1 MGPGA
6 EAQFDVA
13 GFERGAEFEAYK
25 VPLRLWKKGLKVLV
39 TDGLYWEEKVKV
51 AGVVDH
57 LSFNGEVSTLWLDL
71 RGSQSEA
78 LVKWRG
84 LHPKELLEVDLCP
97 PGCLHHSKDGLLHCL
112 KIKVWLSEMEEAW
125 MTNLEGMDRG
135 DKDELEALRRRAG
148 GLEEPPG
155 VAPKVGEAIP
165 DASSSE
171 GGRKKR
177 KKKSGKKKKKEK
189 VRAQGSKPLKDLF
202 EKTGL
207 DPDPILRKKLLKQA
221 KKVARKRSRK
231 SSSSGSSSTSS
242 EESSIGEAGTSGIF
256 GHEVVRVMAAW
267 NKTPACLTQV
277 TLDHMQ
283 RALVQQ
289 TGQPW
294 DLDRGS
300 LPPVFSQYW
309 RSVLDSRASRPMS
322 REMQTLSYVLDLLLQ
337 ERAAAACDVATQR
350 LKSLEQ
356 TSTGGDFD
364 FPATGAGTGRDGQH
378 VFDSGNAGGF
388 EAVER
393 RSESE
398 GCWKRMG
405 SKIRKRGSR
414 FLGSKSKAQEGRQPQ
429 GKGQRSQGR
438 WPKRR
443 WKERRGGEREEAVN
457 GLDGDETVA
466 TADGLED
473 VVLPGE
479 VVRAVT
485 HPSVS

>member
-1 MGPGA
+1 
-6 EAQFDVA
+6 
-13 GFERGAEFEAYK
+13 
-25 VPLRLWKKGLKVLV
+25 
-39 TDGLYWEEKVKV
+39 
-51 AGVVDH
+51 
-57 LSFNGEVSTLWLDL
+57 
-71 RGSQSEA
+71 
-78 LVKWRG
+78 
-84 LHPKELLEVDLCP
+84 
-97 PGCLHHSKDGLLHCL
+97 
-112 KIKVWLSEMEEAW
+112 
-125 MTNLEGMDRG
+125 
-135 DKDELEALRRRAG
+135 
-148 GLEEPPG
+148 
-155 VAPKVGEAIP
+155 
-165 DASSSE
+165 
-171 GGRKKR
+171 
-177 KKKSGKKKKKEK
+177 
-189 VRAQGSKPLKDLF
+189 
-202 EKTGL
+202 
-207 DPDPILRKKLLKQA
+207 
-221 KKVARKRSRK
+221 
-231 SSSSGSSSTSS
+231 
-242 EESSIGEAGTSGIF
+242 
-256 GHEVVRVMAAW
+256 MAVW
-267 NKTPACLTQV
+267 NKTPGCLTQV

-309 RSVLDSRASRPMS
+309 RSVLDSRACREKCRHFRMCWICCSR
-322 REMQTLSYVLDLLLQ
+322 REQRQ
-337 ERAAAACDVATQR
+337 HACDVATQR

-414 FLGSKSKAQEGRQPQ
+414 FLGSKRKAQEGRQPQ

>member
-1 MGPGA
+1 MVWGL
-6 EAQFDVA
+6 ELKLSFDVA

-57 LSFNGEVSTLWLDL
+57 LNFNGEVSTLWLDF

-165 DASSSE
+165 DGSSSE

-189 VRAQGSKPLKDLF
+189 VRAQGSKPLLDLF

-256 GHEVVRVMAAW
+256 GHEVRVMAVW
-267 NKTPACLTQV
+267 NKTPGCLTQV
-277 TLDHMQ
+277 TLDHVQ
-283 RALVQQ
+283 RALLVQQ
-289 TGQPW
+289 TGQP
-294 DLDRGS
+294 LGS
-300 LPPVFSQYW
+300 RPGVTTSSIQ
-309 RSVLDSRASRPMS
+309 SVL
-322 REMQTLSYVLDLLLQ
+322 E
-337 ERAAAACDVATQR
+337 EC
-350 LKSLEQ
+350 
-356 TSTGGDFD
+356 
-364 FPATGAGTGRDGQH
+364 AGLP
-378 VFDSGNAGGF
+378 SF
-388 EAVER
+388 EADVER
-393 RSESE
+393 NADTFRM
-398 GCWKRMG
+398 CWICCSR
-405 SKIRKRGSR
+405 REHRQHATWRPRG
-414 FLGSKSKAQEGRQPQ
+414 
-429 GKGQRSQGR
+429 
-438 WPKRR
+438 
-443 WKERRGGEREEAVN
+443 
-457 GLDGDETVA
+457 
-466 TADGLED
+466 
-473 VVLPGE
+473 
-479 VVRAVT
+479 
-485 HPSVS
+485 